1 MTETRA
7 RIGVF
12 GGTFNPV
19 HIGHLRAAEEVVEA
33 LDLERMVFVPSA
45 GPPHKTDLADDRIA
59 PAELRLEWIQLAI
72 RRNPRFEVDPLE
84 IERGGA
90 SYSVDTLR
98 ALGARI
104 APEKPVFAIG
114 HDAFVEIDS
123 WREPEAL
130 FELAHFAVI
139 TRPPIARV
147 SLMDSLPRCI
157 RSAVEPAE
165 GGRVALHRQ
174 ANSWIRL
181 LEIPALDISSS
192 DIRRRL
198 RGGRSLRYLLPLAV
212 AEAVE
217 KSGVYRAPRGEM
229 QG

>member
-98 ALGARI
+98 TLGARI